1 MTVPAPVV
9 HSQLERILA
18 SQALAGSDQLKR
30 LLRLVVER
38 TLNGQSDLLKEYNLG
53 LEAFQRPPDYDPK
66 TDPIVRV
73 QARRLRSKLGEY
85 YASEGAS
92 DVLIIQIPKG
102 AYVPVFQPRAAHAP
116 PVGSDEQ
123 TRKRTWLA
131 LAATI
136 LVLIAFGLAWRGRR
150 GIAVSHDL
158 DRSVAVLPLQ
168 NFTGDVAKAHISDQV
183 TEVLTTELANKGQLR
198 VLSRTTASKYRHT
211 ESSLPEIAQ
220 ALGVRWVVEGGVGMG
235 GHRAYVKLRAVD
247 ASTDRKVW
255 ADVFD
260 CDSREIVA
268 VSTRAAGSIASE
280 IEAQL
285 RLRGTN

>member
-1 MTVPAPVV
+1 VTAPAPEV
-9 HSQLERILA
+9 HSQLDRILA
-18 SQALAGSDQLKR
+18 SQTLAGSDQLKR

-38 TLNGQSDLLKEYNLG
+38 TLNGQSDLLKEYTLG
-53 LEAFQRPPDYDPK
+53 LEAFHRPPDYDPK

-85 YASEGAS
+85 YASEGAG
-92 DVLIIQIPKG
+92 DALIIHIPKG
-102 AYVPVFQPRAAHAP
+102 AYVPVFEPRAAHAP
-116 PVGSDEQ
+116 PAESREGS
-123 TRKRTWLA
+123 RSRVLLV
-131 LAATI
+131 LAAIT
-136 LVLIAFGLAWRGRR
+136 LVLAGFMLAWRDRR
-150 GIAVSHDL
+150 GIAASDDL
-158 DRSVAVLPLQ
+158 DRSVAVLPLN

-183 TEVLTTELANKGQLR
+183 TEVLTTELAKNGRLR
-198 VLSRTTASKYRHT
+198 VLSRTTASKYREP

-220 ALGVRWVVEGGVGMG
+220 GLGVRWVIEGGVGVEG
-235 GHRAYVKLRAVD
+235 DHAYIKLRAVD

-268 VSTRAAGSIASE
+268 VSTRAAATIGSA

-285 RLRGTN
+285 RRRRD

>member
-1 MTVPAPVV
+1 VTASAPEVR
-9 HSQLERILA
+9 SQLERILA
-18 SQALAGSDQLKR
+18 SQTLAGSDQLKR

-53 LEAFQRPPDYDPK
+53 LEAFHRPPNYDPK

-92 DVLIIQIPKG
+92 DTLMIQIPKG
-102 AYVPVFQPRAAHAP
+102 AYIPVVESRAAHAP
-116 PVGSDEQ
+116 PVGNGA
-123 TRKRTWLA
+123 RMRRAWLV
-131 LAATI
+131 LAAAI
-136 LVLIAFGLAWRGRR
+136 LVLVAFVLAWRGRG
-150 GIAVSHDL
+150 GIAALDDL
-158 DRSVAVLPLQ
+158 DHSVAVLPLQ

-183 TEVLTTELANKGQLR
+183 TEVLTTELAKNGQLR
-198 VLSRTTASKYRHT
+198 LLSRTTASKYRET
-211 ESSLPEIAQ
+211 KSALPEIAQ
-220 ALGVRWVVEGGVGMG
+220 ALGVRWVVEGGVGMEG
-235 GHRAYVKLRAVD
+235 DRAYVKLRAVD

-268 VSTRAAGSIASE
+268 VSTRAASSIASA
-280 IEAQL
+280 IEAQF
-285 RLRGTN
+285 RLPRN

>member
-1 MTVPAPVV
+1 VTALEV

-18 SQALAGSDQLKR
+18 SQTLAGSDQLKR

-53 LEAFQRPPDYDPK
+53 LEAFHRPPDYDPK

-85 YASEGAS
+85 YASEGAG
-92 DVLIIQIPKG
+92 DALIIHIPKG
-102 AYVPVFQPRAAHAP
+102 AYIPVFEPRAAHAP
-116 PVGSDEQ
+116 PAASGERS
-123 TRKRTWLA
+123 RPRAWLV
-131 LAATI
+131 LAATT
-136 LVLIAFGLAWRGRR
+136 LVLVGLVLASRVRR
-150 GIAVSHDL
+150 GVAASDDL

-168 NFTGDVAKAHISDQV
+168 NFTGDVAKAYISDQA
-183 TEVLTTELANKGQLR
+183 TEVLTTELARNGQLR
-198 VLSRTTASKYRHT
+198 LLSRTTAGRYREP

-220 ALGVRWVVEGGVGMG
+220 ALGVRWVVEGGVGVEG
-235 GHRAYVKLRAVD
+235 DHAYIKLRAVD

-268 VSTRAAGSIASE
+268 VSTRAAARIGSA

-285 RLRGTN
+285 RLRRD